1 MLRVLNL
8 TVTSM
13 AGTIRI
19 EDPDDNIPLFGPD
32 PDDEPLFGPTTPHN
46 ISVQLFSPK
55 FTTFFS
61 K

>member
-1 MLRVLNL
+1 
-8 TVTSM
+8 M

-46 ISVQLFSPK
+46 PAPPIPPPVVMMVPL
-55 FTTFFS
+55 TI
-61 K
+61 